1 MHYEL
6 YIDSLFLLNFIM
18 NLFLCLLVDRST
30 LRMASLGRMAA
41 GAAVGAACALLP
53 FLWEGAAALKLAA
66 GGALGAAWMLCIT
79 FRVRSLRMFL
89 KLLERLAVC
98 SFGMGGGMLFLIRA
112 LPGLREALASVPGI
126 LGMGALFLLLSAR
139 SRGEPHGDGQSLC
152 RAVLR
157 RNGRELAVA
166 ALIDSGNSLFEPIS
180 GKPVCVVGR
189 AAFDGLWEGFQ
200 EGFRAVPYHSIGK
213 RRGILPAYLL
223 PELRLE
229 AGGMEYLFTD
239 VYVAVSDE
247 EISGADSAGAESV
260 NMIINPRLFT
270 ERKKGGRGR
279 RQNERRYD
287 TESHDTGKDAI
298 QDNPQG

>member
-6 YIDSLFLLNFIM
+6 YIDSLFFLNFIM
-18 NLFLCLLVDRST
+18 NLFLLFLVDRST
-30 LRMASLGRMAA
+30 LRMASPGRMAA

-53 FLWEGAAALKLAA
+53 FLLEGKAIVKLAA
-66 GGALGAAWMLCIT
+66 GAALGAAGMLCIT

-89 KLLERLAVC
+89 KLLERLAIC
-98 SFGMGGGMLFLIRA
+98 SFGMGGGMLFLIR
-112 LPGLREALASVPGI
+112 LFPGLREVLASLPGI
-126 LGMGALFLLLSAR
+126 LGMGAIFLLLFAR
-139 SRGEPHGDGQSLC
+139 LRDEPYGEGPC

-157 RNGRELAVA
+157 RNGRELAVG

-189 AAFDGLWEGFQ
+189 AVFDGLWEGFR

-223 PELRLE
+223 SELRLE
-229 AGGMEYLFTD
+229 TGGMEYLFTD

-260 NMIINPRLFT
+260 NMIINPRLFA
-270 ERKKGGRGR
+270 ERKRGGRAK

-298 QDNPQG
+298 QDDSQG

>member
-6 YIDSLFLLNFIM
+6 YIDSLFFLNFMM
-18 NLFLCLLVDRST
+18 NLYLLLLVDRST
-30 LRMASLGRMAA
+30 LRMASLGRLVA
-41 GAAVGAACALLP
+41 GAALGAVCALLP
-53 FLWEGAAALKLAA
+53 FMWGGRAACKLAVGA
-66 GGALGAAWMLCIT
+66 ALGAGSMLCIT

-89 KLLERLAVC
+89 KLLERLTIY
-98 SFGMGGGMLFLIRA
+98 SFGMGGGMLFLIRL
-112 LPGLREALASVPGI
+112 LPKLRKAFTSVPGI
-126 LGMGALFLLLSAR
+126 LGMGALFFLLFGCLRSAPYAE
-139 SRGEPHGDGQSLC
+139 GHSLC
-152 RAVLR
+152 RAVLG
-157 RNGRELAVA
+157 RNGRELAVR

-189 AAFDGLWEGFQ
+189 EVLDGLWEGAR
-200 EGFRAVPYHSIGK
+200 EGFRAVPYHSIGR